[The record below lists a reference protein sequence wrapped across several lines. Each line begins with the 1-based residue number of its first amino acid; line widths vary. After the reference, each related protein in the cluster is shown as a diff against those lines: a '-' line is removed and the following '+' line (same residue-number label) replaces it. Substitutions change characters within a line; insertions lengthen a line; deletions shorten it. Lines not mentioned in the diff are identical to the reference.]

1 MRRSRMASRGRLP
14 RLLLALLFLTIGL
27 AGLPAHAGT
36 GEPSPIGAIH
46 VQRVND
52 SFRANGIQS
61 GYVVQ
66 DRRGRLELQ
75 GLYANEREVDR
86 AFSLAQTI
94 VGVRWVSPVTPQNI
108 KVKEWEEC
116 LSQMLAG
123 GSCGPPAAAPSLPV
137 GQPFPGTET
146 APGPIATKYAVVVG
160 VGRFRNGIQSL
171 QYANKDAYDFYA
183 YLVDPAGGNFRRE
196 NVILLRDEYATREN
210 VTRGLDAI
218 RQRAEADDFVL
229 LFFSS
234 HGTPPDK
241 FGGVHLVTHDSDV
254 RPREKIWETSV
265 TEGIV
270 REFVQEVRAKRMVVV
285 LDACYSNGAYSRVAG
300 FLPPGGKSLGVDAAE
315 EGYGRSRQ
323 DMARRLFGAKDL
335 IVEDDPGPP
344 RPQAFQPGGWG
355 KVLISASD
363 AGERSWES
371 DVLQNSVF
379 TRYFIDGLRQNGGA
393 VQNAFEYAKTR
404 VPAQVRLEKG
414 ADITQTPQ
422 ITANRRDWNMTLAA
436 PGR

>member
-1 MRRSRMASRGRLP
+1 MRRPGKSFEVRLG
-14 RLLLALLFLTIGL
+14 RLLLAVLVLVVGL
-27 AGLPAHAGT
+27 AGWPAPAAAG
-36 GEPSPIGAIH
+36 ESSPIAPVH

-52 SFRANGIQS
+52 SLRANGVQS

-66 DRRGRLELQ
+66 DRLGRLELQ

-94 VGVRWVSPVTPQNI
+94 VGARWVSPVTPQNI

-123 GSCGPPAAAPSLPV
+123 GSCGPPAAASTLPP
-137 GQPFPGTET
+137 GKPFPGTEV
-146 APGPIATKYAVVVG
+146 APGPIRNKYALVVG
-160 VGRFRNGIQSL
+160 VGKFRNGIQGL

-210 VTRGLDAI
+210 AKRGLDAI

-265 TEGIV
+265 TEGIL

-285 LDACYSNGAYSRVAG
+285 LDACYSNGAYSQVAG

-315 EGYGRSRQ
+315 EGYGRSRR
-323 DMARRLFGAKDL
+323 DMANRLFGAKDL
-335 IVEDDPGPP
+335 IVEDEPSPP
-344 RPQAFQPGGWG
+344 RQQAFQPGAWG

-371 DVLQNSVF
+371 DTLRNSVF

-404 VPAQVRLEKG
+404 VPAQVKQEKG
-414 ADITQTPQ
+414 ADISQTPQ

-436 PGR
+436 PGQ